1 MKEKLLKIFA
11 ISSFVGLYIITSL
24 ISTIHSI
31 DFFKLSNPQWLA
43 VSLAIAFELGA
54 AASLA
59 AIVFL
64 DKINPIIVWGL
75 FIILTL
81 FQMMGN
87 TYYAYA
93 NLKDFRA
100 WVELFDM
107 IEEDTI
113 FQKRIL
119 AIISGALLPII
130 ALGFIKSLVDYIKPQ
145 RNNHILLRD
154 NKNREDLRYVGEW
167 REDRNEKEIVI
178 QNIEENIEELN
189 NREEKSTEIQL
200 LEKIEEN
207 IEKNTEKNII
217 EQKETKRK
225 RNAPKKDLKRYKNP
239 KINKNNI
246 DFIIKENDVLIVE
259 DLNDN
264 KS

>member
-1 MKEKLLKIFA
+1 MRKKLLKIFA
-11 ISSFVGLYIITSL
+11 ISSFVSLYIITSL

-43 VSLAIAFELGA
+43 ITLAIAFELGA

-64 DKINPIIVWGL
+64 DRINPIIVWGL

-93 NLKDFRA
+93 NLKDFKA
-100 WVELFDM
+100 WVELFNM
-107 IEEDTI
+107 VEEDII

-145 RNNHILLRD
+145 RNNHIPIRED
-154 NKNREDLRYVGEW
+154 KNRGELRYIGEM
-167 REDRNEKEIVI
+167 REERDKKEIF
-178 QNIEENIEELN
+178 IENENIEVK
-189 NREEKSTEIQL
+189 EENKE
-200 LEKIEEN
+200 EKIENKEEKFVE
-207 IEKNTEKNII
+207 IEKVS
-217 EQKETKRK
+217 KRK
-225 RNAPKKDLKRYKNP
+225 RNVVSKKTQADKKDLKGYKNP

-259 DLNDN
+259 DLND
-264 KS
+264 KP